1 MKNFLMKV
9 KNILTKKIT
18 MVGIFILV
26 CFLFLMS
33 PSKKVGDWR
42 KGSSATLQANISL
55 DASAF
60 RNSTL
65 NDSIHVYQGSDY
77 KQCVKSVVINPSWC
91 TLDHNV
97 TATCSTTS
105 SGWCW
110 AGESSKF
117 QLKFVNSDGLD
128 VGYIEFYE
136 AYATHF
142 ELHAIKYYNG
152 YLITVKSE
160 VVRRDATFEV
170 KITQE

>member
-1 MKNFLMKV
+1 MKKIKDLV
-9 KNILTKKIT
+9 KNNVKKI
-18 MVGIFILV
+18 VIVALV
-26 CFLFLMS
+26 TLTSVALIGGF
-33 PSKKVGDWR
+33 GDWR

-65 NDSIHVYQGSDY
+65 DDSIHVYQGSDY
-77 KQCVKSVVINPSWC
+77 KQCVKSVVVNPAWC
-91 TLDHNV
+91 TPDHNV

-117 QLKFVNSDGLD
+117 QLKFVNSDGVD

-152 YLITVKSE
+152 YLITVKTE
-160 VVRRDATFEV
+160 VVNRASTFEV

>member
-1 MKNFLMKV
+1 M
-9 KNILTKKIT
+9 KKIKD
-18 MVGIFILV
+18 FISKHYKKLLLSLV
-26 CFLFLMS
+26 IISAVVFFT
-33 PSKKVGDWR
+33 SKLGDWR

-77 KQCVKSVVINPSWC
+77 KQCVKSVVINPAWC
-91 TLDHNV
+91 TPDHNV
-97 TATCSTTS
+97 TATCSSTS

-110 AGESSKF
+110 AGQSSKF

-128 VGYIEFYE
+128 VGYIDFYE

-142 ELHAIKYYNG
+142 ELHSIKYYNG
-152 YLITVKSE
+152 YLITVKTQ
-160 VVRRDATFEV
+160 VVNRASTFEV

>member
-9 KNILTKKIT
+9 KNTLTKKT
-18 MVGIFILV
+18 TLVGIFILV

-60 RNSTL
+60 RNSDL

-77 KQCVKSVVINPSWC
+77 KQCVKSVVINPAWC
-91 TLDHNV
+91 TPDHNV

-117 QLKFVNSDGLD
+117 QLKFTNSDGLD

-142 ELHAIKYYNG
+142 EVHAIKSYNG
-152 YLITVKSE
+152 YLISVKTE

-170 KITQE
+170 KITVN